1 MRALMLNF
9 PRSSFGIQQSHA
21 NGSQRRQRRLPMNE
35 NDGMSELYAVCL
47 SATPC
52 HAFKFPVFVCIRNY
66 LWYEISFG
74 VVKVVYVSVCAML
87 PVLQPFHL
95 HRTYACEWMS
105 AVWKIIILLKRE
117 TKKKCVRNAAS
128 SRFDCCTNYMLDASE
143 TSCTVVEFIFPCA
156 HTFRSHVII
165 HRCFVFHPP
174 QLSVSLRP
182 ILLGYR
188 LDWLPISSTCCC
200 RHRRCQLS
208 KPFN

>member
-52 HAFKFPVFVCIRNY
+52 HAFKFPVFVCIRHY
-66 LWYEISFG
+66 LWYGISFG

-95 HRTYACEWMS
+95 CMWMNERR
-105 AVWKIIILLKRE
+105 VENNNFIKTWN
-117 TKKKCVRNAAS
+117 KKNCVRNAAT

-143 TSCTVVEFIFPCA
+143 TSCTVVEFILPCA

-200 RHRRCQLS
+200 RHSRRQPS